1 MLIVKFYSF
10 TCNLDL
16 DPITLVLEV
25 DLDVAKM
32 NACIENEVSSFRGL
46 RACSY
51 QAKVGAK
58 NKEPTQN
65 DQRIN

>member
-1 MLIVKFYSF
+1 MKFYSF

-25 DLDVAKM
+25 DLDVAQM

-46 RACSY
+46 RVCSY
-51 QAKVGAK
+51 LAKVGAK
-58 NKEPTQN
+58 NKEQTKN

>member
-32 NACIENEVSSFRGL
+32 NACIENEVSSFRSLKGPVHTK
-46 RACSY
+46 R
-51 QAKVGAK
+51 KWEHRRK
-58 NKEPTQN
+58 NKPKMIKE
-65 DQRIN
+65 